1 MPENKNIILDVSL
14 NRSKIAKDII
24 DTQKEIDKLSATI
37 AATNEKI
44 KNSTDEKQTNKLR
57 KELVLLNSDMRQLVS
72 TEKNH
77 NKQIDLINKA
87 NVANAGSYEQL
98 LRVQQIAQAKLKLLE
113 GTIQR
118 NADGTFTL
126 SEAYKAQAEKVKEAK
141 DAILLF
147 DKGISDGRTNVGNY
161 SKSIVDASKELGLFG
176 GAFGQI
182 RQVVQGFKSVG
193 SVISQ
198 TTEGIS
204 NSVDNAATSVANYF
218 SVSEGGAS
226 SAGTFTSS
234 VDVMTDAVGETSEA
248 LDAGG
253 KAQQSF
259 GVKGANAWKAI
270 RVAFISSGIGAI
282 ILVVVA
288 AIGALVAYFS
298 KSEEGAEKLEQA
310 FAGIGAVVDVIIGT
324 LVKLG
329 GFIVEIFTNFDEAI
343 KKISF
348 KNLANFFSETVD
360 QAKTAANAAV
370 ELKKR
375 EQELDDVRRN
385 AILTNVK
392 LRIEADRL
400 RKVESD
406 KTKTTAE
413 RLEASKQASELEK
426 KILEKNIQI
435 AKEEFAIIEGKNKL
449 LKENGQLRDEDLE
462 KAINAEASLLQL
474 SEELK
479 NKDETDRSDR
489 SKLEK
494 KDQQDAINS
503 QIALLNNE
511 LKFLEKRGEA
521 TITLQKQI
529 AAKERAASLLASD
542 LGAGEKLKIESDY
555 KLKLLEIDEEFAKQR
570 EERLQQA
577 EDLRISRIV
586 DGATREIAIEV
597 ATTRG
602 KLDAIKGNSTEEIA
616 LREAIAQESALKIAD
631 IQKKYAEKSAK
642 ENLDVIK
649 QNAAILKADQDAKV
663 LEEENALRLS
673 LSNKEITEQE
683 FQQRSFALKEAAIE
697 QELNLQLQAQGARQ
711 LNDQKFYNDSEQ
723 ALFDQLENQKI
734 TTAEYNAAIEVL
746 NKEFS
751 DRENLTEAET
761 QAQIN
766 GTLKALQQQRTE
778 AQVSAN
784 QTRVADSEKTAELQR
799 QAAEVETQ
807 SLQDVLSFISESL
820 GKDEAARKK
829 NAVALKALAIGEV
842 LINLSKELSAIALYA
857 AQNPANGVTFGLAG
871 TGVFAAQ
878 SIAAGIRAGLSIAKI
893 SSQKFAE
900 GGLTV
905 GGGKTDSL
913 TNVLSRHSPS
923 NVGSFSGGG
932 LFSSPSIGLIGEQGA
947 ELVVRNK
954 VLQQEPE
961 FFNMIERWNRSGV
974 RPFAD
979 GGFTSSKLSSPL
991 FDSDQLIE
999 NIARA
1004 VANTPAPIVTIEDF
1018 NIAQNRVNVIE
1029 ANANI

>member
-1 MPENKNIILDVSL
+1 MAENKNIILDVSL

-24 DTQKEIDKLSATI
+24 ETQKEIDKLSATI

-77 NKQIDLINKA
+77 NKEIDLINKA

-98 LRVQQIAQAKLKLLE
+98 LRVQQIAQTRLKLLE

-141 DAILLF
+141 DAILAF

-198 TTEGIS
+198 TTEGIT

-218 SVSEGGAS
+218 SVSEGGAA

-234 VDVMTDAVGETSEA
+234 SDAMTDAVGETSEA
-248 LDAGG
+248 LNAGG

-288 AIGALVAYFS
+288 AIGALVAYFT

-329 GFIVEIFTNFDEAI
+329 GFIVELFTNFDEAI

-348 KNLANFFSETVD
+348 KNLANFFSDTVD

-413 RLEASKQASELEK
+413 RLEASKKASELEK
-426 KILEKNIQI
+426 KILEKNIAI
-435 AKEEFAIIEGKNKL
+435 AEEELAIIEGKNKL

-489 SKLEK
+489 SKLQK

-542 LGAGEKLKIESDY
+542 LGAGERLKIESDY
-555 KLKLLEIDEEFAKQR
+555 KLKLLEIDEAFAKQR
-570 EERLQQA
+570 EEFLQQA

-586 DGATREIAIEV
+586 DGATREIANEV

-602 KLDAIKGNSTEEIA
+602 KLQAIKGNSKEEIA
-616 LREAIAQESALKIAD
+616 LRGAIAQESALKIAD
-631 IQKKYAEKSAK
+631 IQKKYAEKTAK

-649 QNAAILKADQDAKV
+649 QNAAILKSEQDAKV
-663 LEEENALRLS
+663 LEEENALRIS

-697 QELNLQLQAQGARQ
+697 QELNLQLQAQAARQ
-711 LNDQKFYNDSEQ
+711 LNDQKFYNESEQ
-723 ALFDQLENQKI
+723 ALFDQLETIKI
-734 TTAEYNAAIEVL
+734 STAEYNAAIEVL

-766 GTLKALQQQRTE
+766 ATLKALQQ
-778 AQVSAN
+778 
-784 QTRVADSEKTAELQR
+784 TRVDSQVDANAKRVDDSNKTAELQR
-799 QAAEVETQ
+799 QAAEIETQ
-807 SLQDVLSFISESL
+807 SLQDVLAFISESL

-829 NAVALKALAIGEV
+829 NAVAIKALAIGEV
-842 LINLSKELSAIALYA
+842 LINLNKELSAIALYA
-857 AQNPANGVTFGLAG
+857 SQNPANAVTFGAAG
-871 TGVFAAQ
+871 TAVFTAQ
-878 SIAAGIRAGLSIAKI
+878 GIAAGIRAGLAIAKI

-900 GGLTV
+900 GGSTV

-913 TNVLSRHSPS
+913 TNVLSRYSPS

-932 LFSSPSIGLIGEQGA
+932 LFSSPSIGLIGEEGA